1 MTIKG
6 TTICAVKRNGEC
18 AMAGDGQVT
27 MGESTI
33 MKNGAKK
40 VKRIYNGQ
48 VVVGF
53 AG

>member
-33 MKNGAKK
+33 MKTAR
-40 VKRIYNGQ
+40 KR
-48 VVVGF
+48 
-53 AG
+53 